1 MKKFRT
7 MGEWLAWCEEH
18 PEWLQSVSP
27 GGAAARLG
35 ISRQAIMQAIRENRI
50 EAARL
55 SHETVLTGWMVPDF
69 AVRGYGERYGHACTP
84 ARRRVG

>member
-7 MGEWLAWCEEH
+7 MAEWFAWCEEH
-18 PEWLQSVSP
+18 PEWLSSVSP
-27 GGAAARLG
+27 GGAAGRLG

-55 SHETVLTGWMVPDF
+55 TEASVLTGWLVPDF
-69 AVRGYGERYGHACTP
+69 AIAGYAERYGHACTR